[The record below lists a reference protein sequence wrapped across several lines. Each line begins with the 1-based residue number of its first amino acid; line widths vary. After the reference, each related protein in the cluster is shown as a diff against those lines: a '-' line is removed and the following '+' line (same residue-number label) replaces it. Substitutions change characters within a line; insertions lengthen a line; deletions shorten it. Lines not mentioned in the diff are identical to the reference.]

1 MVTLLGVL
9 KDTHESNNPTKFEA
23 DRPNGCE
30 VTANRVF
37 LKGPSKATSSLSL
50 RSRKL
55 VPLSENS
62 SQSLRDRVIIFRQL
76 DLVDSCFSFFGFEI
90 TASTLM
96 AKNLFTVSGP
106 LCQERC
112 WLTT

>member
-1 MVTLLGVL
+1 MVIPAGVL
-9 KDTHESNNPTKFEA
+9 KDTPESYNPTNFEA

-30 VTANRVF
+30 VTANRNF

-50 RSRKL
+50 RSKTGTFKR
-55 VPLSENS
+55 NS
-62 SQSLRDRVIIFRQL
+62 SQSLRDQVMIFRQL

-96 AKNLFTVSGP
+96 AKNLFFVPGP
-106 LCQERC
+106 PAKRDAG
-112 WLTT
+112 